1 MSLLGN
7 KFLSLALFEIL
18 GTKQGHGLDLSG
30 SRDVIGH
37 VTIRLAI
44 PHMAFPVGAKLQ
56 SSLHFSH
63 FRDTGP

>member
-37 VTIRLAI
+37 VTIRLTIGHCNEPIKA
-44 PHMAFPVGAKLQ
+44 
-56 SSLHFSH
+56 SLTVSEQ
-63 FRDTGP
+63 